1 MSAGGP
7 FQPTTLWKKVK
18 DSGSPVTRRR
28 VALMKN
34 NNKKKE
40 DKQEIGLE
48 TEMEESGL
56 GYTESEVLAEHPSRQ
71 IQKGIRRLWL
81 ELGEQ
86 RCRSSIVRRKG
97 WVRLR
102 KSPFPPR
109 ALPEAWGLASPLHAV
124 CPACWLFFLS
134 RCKTALTQ
142 GYTSSVP
149 VFLPI
154 TSFTWFTASLYTAR
168 IHGTSFFQIS
178 I

>member
-7 FQPTTLWKKVK
+7 FQPTTLRKKFK
-18 DSGSPVTRRR
+18 DSGSPMTRRR

-34 NNKKKE
+34 NQKKE

-71 IQKGIRRLWL
+71 IQKGIRSLCL

-86 RCRSSIVRRKG
+86 RCGFNIMRRKG

-102 KSPFPPR
+102 KSPLPPR

-124 CPACWLFFLS
+124 CPACLLFFSS

-154 TSFTWFTASLYTAR
+154 TSFTWFTTSLYTAR
-168 IHGTSFFQIS
+168 IHGTSFFQIP